1 MNNLLQQILNQLVDM
16 TNLLHAQVV
25 SQLRA
30 IASHLH
36 SDAQRRSG
44 RDEAGRGSGSGN
56 GGGGGGNGG
65 GGSGK
70 GGSGGWGNDDDD
82 DWGGAMAWRR
92 QTIGVLITVLGRCK
106 RAAHVSEHRRVRP
119 QASHAWRYSQAG
131 GCTRPPYSQHPFLN

>member
-30 IASHLH
+30 IASQLH

-44 RDEAGRGSGSGN
+44 RDEAGRGGSGGGN

-82 DWGGAMAWRR
+82 DWGGQWRGDGR
-92 QTIGVLITVLGRCK
+92 RLG
-106 RAAHVSEHRRVRP
+106 S
-119 QASHAWRYSQAG
+119 
-131 GCTRPPYSQHPFLN
+131 